1 MLINSSEPLEVN
13 SYRKKFIYFN
23 IVNLV
28 RNTCQIQ
35 FSASSL
41 TFFHLQ
47 VKLGEQWKEGRKEDI
62 FTQLMKQIQSGNN
75 EELFLCIKANC
86 IVRQSS

>member
-1 MLINSSEPLEVN
+1 MSNSILCLI
-13 SYRKKFIYFN
+13 FN
-23 IVNLV
+23 FFPPAS
-28 RNTCQIQ
+28 QIRG
-35 FSASSL
+35 
-41 TFFHLQ
+41 TM
-47 VKLGEQWKEGRKEDI
+47 EGRKEDI